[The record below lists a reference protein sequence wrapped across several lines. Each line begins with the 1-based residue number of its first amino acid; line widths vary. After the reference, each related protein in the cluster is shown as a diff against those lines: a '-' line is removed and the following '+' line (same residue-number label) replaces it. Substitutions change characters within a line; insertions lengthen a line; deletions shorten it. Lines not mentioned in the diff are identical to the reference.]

1 MTSAAAPTVPPAS
14 PAPASSAVTPAGSG
28 AIRLRRRASA
38 LLVAASAL
46 GVVAFGWPL
55 FASRSSAVD
64 LAHSGDAPWIF
75 VILVPLLLCVIMAEL
90 ADGELDAKAVAL
102 LGVLAACGAAL
113 RLPSGGV
120 AGFEPVFFLLVPA
133 GRVLGRGF
141 GFVLGALTLF
151 VSALLTGGVGPWLPF
166 QMFGAAWIGFFA
178 GCLPALRGRAEVI
191 MLAIYG
197 AIAALAYGLVLN
209 LWFWPFAT
217 GSGSSISF
225 VPGAGL
231 AENLRHF
238 WAFHLTTS
246 MGFDL
251 PRAVFTALFLLVA
264 GRPILG
270 ALRRV
275 SRRAAFGAAVSFDA
289 PTSPGATPE
298 PGHEPAPALAP
309 AAAHAPA
316 PGARP

>member
-1 MTSAAAPTVPPAS
+1 MTISIQPSASLDPSANGRSRSAGGVVP
-14 PAPASSAVTPAGSG
+14 
-28 AIRLRRRASA
+28 LRRRVTV

-55 FASRSSAVD
+55 FASPSSAVD

-75 VILVPLLLCVIMAEL
+75 VLLIPLLLCVVLAEL
-90 ADGELDAKAVAL
+90 AEGSLDAKAIAL

-178 GCLPALRGRAEVI
+178 GCLPSLRGRAEVV
-191 MLAIYG
+191 MLAAYG
-197 AIAALAYGLVLN
+197 AVSALAYGLLLN

-217 GSGSSISF
+217 GSNTNISF
-225 VPGAGL
+225 LPGAGL
-231 AENLRHF
+231 TENLGRF

-246 MGFDL
+246 LGFDL
-251 PRAVFTALFLLVA
+251 PRAIFTAVFLLVA
-264 GRPILG
+264 GRPLLG

-275 SRRAAFGAAVSFDA
+275 SRRAAFGAVVMFDGEA
-289 PTSPGATPE
+289 PST
-298 PGHEPAPALAP
+298 
-309 AAAHAPA
+309 
-316 PGARP
+316 

>member
-1 MTSAAAPTVPPAS
+1 MTTSIGGAESTTSAAPPA
-14 PAPASSAVTPAGSG
+14 VVSG
-28 AIRLRRRASA
+28 TGVVRLRARATA
-38 LLVAASAL
+38 LLVAASVL

-75 VILVPLLLCVIMAEL
+75 VLLVPLLLCVVLAEL
-90 ADGELDAKAVAL
+90 ADGALDAKAIAL

-178 GCLPALRGRAEVI
+178 GCLPPLRGRAEVL
-191 MLAIYG
+191 MLAAYG
-197 AIAALAYGLVLN
+197 MVSALAYGLLLN

-217 GSGSSISF
+217 GSSSSISF
-225 VPGAGL
+225 LPGAGL
-231 AENLRHF
+231 MENLGRF

-246 MGFDL
+246 LGFDI
-251 PRAVFTALFLLVA
+251 PRAVFTGAFVLVA
-264 GRPILG
+264 GRPLLG

-275 SRRAAFGAAVSFDA
+275 SRRAAFGAAVVF
-289 PTSPGATPE
+289 E
-298 PGHEPAPALAP
+298 PVGET
-309 AAAHAPA
+309 
-316 PGARP
+316 RSS

>member
-1 MTSAAAPTVPPAS
+1 MGVAGTVP
-14 PAPASSAVTPAGSG
+14 
-28 AIRLRRRASA
+28 LRRRATV
-38 LLVAASAL
+38 LLIAASLL
-46 GVVAFGWPL
+46 GIVAFGWPL
-55 FASRSSAVD
+55 FASPTSAVD

-75 VILVPLLLCVIMAEL
+75 VVLVPLLLGVLLAEL
-90 ADGELDAKAVAL
+90 ADGALDAKAVAL

-178 GCLPALRGRAEVI
+178 GCLPPLRGRAEVL
-191 MLAIYG
+191 MLAAYG
-197 AIAALAYGLVLN
+197 AVAALGYGLVLN

-217 GSGSSISF
+217 GETSSISY

-231 AENLRHF
+231 LDNLGRF

-246 MGFDL
+246 LGFDL
-251 PRAVFTALFLLVA
+251 PRAVFTAVFLLIA
-264 GRPILG
+264 GRPVLG

-275 SRRAAFGAAVSFDA
+275 ARRAAFGAPVTF
-289 PTSPGATPE
+289 
-298 PGHEPAPALAP
+298 APAEP
-309 AAAHAPA
+309 MV
-316 PGARP
+316 R

>member
-1 MTSAAAPTVPPAS
+1 MTATAVALRPR
-14 PAPASSAVTPAGSG
+14 SSV
-28 AIRLRRRASA
+28 L
-38 LLVAASAL
+38 LLVASLL
-46 GVVAFGWPL
+46 GIVAFGWPL
-55 FASRSSAVD
+55 FASGSGATD
-64 LAHSGDAPWIF
+64 LAHSGDAPWI
-75 VILVPLLLCVIMAEL
+75 VVVLVPLLLAVILAEL
-90 ADGELDAKAVAL
+90 SEGALDSKAIAL

-178 GCLPALRGRAEVI
+178 GCLPPMRGRAEI
-191 MLAIYG
+191 WMLAGYG
-197 AIAALAYGLVLN
+197 AVSALAYGLVLN

-217 GSGSSISF
+217 SGDTQISY
-225 VPGAGL
+225 VAGGGF
-231 AENLRHF
+231 AENIRHF
-238 WAFHLTTS
+238 WAFHISTS
-246 MGFDL
+246 FGFDI
-251 PRAVFTALFLLVA
+251 PRAVFTAVFLLVA

-275 SRRAAFGAAVSFDA
+275 SRRAAFGAAVEFA
-289 PTSPGATPE
+289 PE
-298 PGHEPAPALAP
+298 PVSAGP
-309 AAAHAPA
+309 
-316 PGARP
+316 

>member
-1 MTSAAAPTVPPAS
+1 MTTSIGGAESTTSAAPPA
-14 PAPASSAVTPAGSG
+14 VVSG
-28 AIRLRRRASA
+28 TGVVRLRARATA
-38 LLVAASAL
+38 LLVAASVL

-75 VILVPLLLCVIMAEL
+75 VLLVPLLLCVVLAEL
-90 ADGELDAKAVAL
+90 ADGALDAKAIAL

-178 GCLPALRGRAEVI
+178 GCLPPLRGRAEVL
-191 MLAIYG
+191 MLAAYG
-197 AIAALAYGLVLN
+197 MVSALAYGLLLN

-217 GSGSSISF
+217 GSSSSISF
-225 VPGAGL
+225 LPGAGL
-231 AENLRHF
+231 MENLGRF

-246 MGFDL
+246 LGFDL
-251 PRAVFTALFLLVA
+251 PRAVFTGAFLLVA
-264 GRPILG
+264 GRPLLG

-275 SRRAAFGAAVSFDA
+275 SRRAAFGAAVVF
-289 PTSPGATPE
+289 E
-298 PGHEPAPALAP
+298 PVGET
-309 AAAHAPA
+309 
-316 PGARP
+316 RSS